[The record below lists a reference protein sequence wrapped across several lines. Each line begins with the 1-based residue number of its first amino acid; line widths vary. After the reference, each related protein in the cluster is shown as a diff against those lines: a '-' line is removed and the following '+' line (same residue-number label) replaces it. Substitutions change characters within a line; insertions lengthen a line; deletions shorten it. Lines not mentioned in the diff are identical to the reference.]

1 MKEKNK
7 QSKKTNFDSKNIILT
22 DSDRDIFLGLIEN
35 PPEPNQALK
44 SAMKRFKEEYEN

>member
-1 MKEKNK
+1 LKEKNK
-7 QSKKTNFDSKNIILT
+7 QSKETIILT
-22 DSDRDIFLGLIEN
+22 DSDRDIFLCLIEN